1 MGVYGVFESTPED
14 IAPVVQPVVQPAVQP
29 VEVCRLARTNSV
41 QSVYSLVQG
50 DNEKVSSMNICLIT
64 FLSITH
70 LSYYLSKHHT
80 SVLLPF

>member
-14 IAPVVQPVVQPAVQP
+14 IGPAVQPVVQHVLQN

-50 DNEKVSSMNICLIT
+50 DNEKVSC
-64 FLSITH
+64 